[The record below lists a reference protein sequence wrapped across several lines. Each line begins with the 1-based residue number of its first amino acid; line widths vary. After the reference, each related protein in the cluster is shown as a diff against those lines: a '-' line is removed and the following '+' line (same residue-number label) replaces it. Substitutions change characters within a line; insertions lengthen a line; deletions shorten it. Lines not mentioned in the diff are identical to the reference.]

1 MHLGAV
7 GRDGDWLLERLEC
20 LGVER
25 DAIVYL
31 SCALG
36 HAITTVAADGDN
48 AITLFSGANTAMSE
62 AQLTQ
67 WLAPIGAGDWL
78 VMQNE
83 TAHQLHVA

>member
-25 DAIVYL
+25 DAIVDL

-36 HAITTVAADGDN
+36 H